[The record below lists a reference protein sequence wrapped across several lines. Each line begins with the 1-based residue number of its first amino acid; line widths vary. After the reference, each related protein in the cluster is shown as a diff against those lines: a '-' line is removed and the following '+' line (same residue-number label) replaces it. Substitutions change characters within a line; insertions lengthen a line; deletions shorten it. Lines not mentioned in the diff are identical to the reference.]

1 MNKDDYNIHKDHRN
15 RMRAKLKRCGADAF
29 DAYQLIEMLLFH
41 TIPRKDTNPPAH
53 RLLEL
58 YPDGGLL
65 RADEEEMT
73 DVEGVGEKSAA
84 LLRLSRDTVL
94 RLICDSLSKEPME
107 SDFSRRAYLYVWFIS
122 KPAGC
127 VGAMFLDSHDKL
139 LECSLLSSGRMFR
152 CENYIDKITDISRK
166 CGAKKV
172 ILCHNHINGDKNPS
186 MEDRFLTECISRNLT
201 EAGLE
206 YLGHYIVT
214 ASDCIYCP
222 GCKIGGES
230 AGCTQK

>member
-1 MNKDDYNIHKDHRN
+1 
-15 RMRAKLKRCGADAF
+15 
-29 DAYQLIEMLLFH
+29 
-41 TIPRKDTNPPAH
+41 
-53 RLLEL
+53 
-58 YPDGGLL
+58 
-65 RADEEEMT
+65 
-73 DVEGVGEKSAA
+73 
-84 LLRLSRDTVL
+84 
-94 RLICDSLSKEPME
+94 ME

-222 GCKIGGES
+222 GCKNGGES